1 MNAHLTQQALR
12 PIRGRARSAVA
23 TLVLAGAAW
32 ATQAVWHVR
41 LAAAGLPPSGLPN
54 QGDGRHRPL
63 TGLENAYHVV
73 SALADAATLLCAV
86 AFLLWLSR
94 VRDNAHVLSGRPPRH
109 AWPWVLLGWIVPVA
123 QLWVPRGIV
132 VDAHQRSAPKERVPR
147 AVNWWWGLWLA
158 GIPSGILKF
167 SVSTDDVI
175 ARAYRDVRLLLA
187 ADVAVVA
194 AAVAAVFVVRELTAV
209 QQKHLGGAGRP
220 KGSAADLR

>member
-1 MNAHLTQQALR
+1 MNAHITQQVLR
-12 PIRGRARSAVA
+12 PVRGHARSAVA
-23 TLVLAGAAW
+23 TLVLAGVAV
-32 ATQAVWHVR
+32 ATRAGWQVR
-41 LAAAGLPPSGLPN
+41 LATAGLPPSGPPD

-73 SALADAATLLCAV
+73 SALADAATLLCAI
-86 AFLLWLSR
+86 AFLLWLLR

-132 VDAHQRSAPKERVPR
+132 VDVHQRSAPKERVPR

-158 GIPSGILKF
+158 GIPSGVLT
-167 SVSTDDVI
+167 SSASTDEVI
-175 ARAYRDVRLLLA
+175 ARAYTDVRLLLA
-187 ADVAVVA
+187 ADAAVVA

-209 QQKHLGGAGRP
+209 QQKRLGGAG
-220 KGSAADLR
+220 